1 LREQHPWGIIMRLF
15 ILTPLLVLAA
25 CSEGDQAP
33 KNDEKAPAPKQ
44 FTAGQWDMTSEV
56 TKVTQRDKGAPAL
69 PGAEGSKTT
78 TSSCVA
84 EADVKKPQPALFV
97 GEALDCTNRDVYLS
111 RGRVNATLTCKKAG
125 TPGEV
130 AAIINGNYTADSF
143 EGTSVIETSFVGEGD
158 VKMES
163 KLTGRR
169 TGECTAAEGEDGKA
183 AKKGG

>member
-1 LREQHPWGIIMRLF
+1 MRLF

-25 CSEGDQAP
+25 CSEGEQAP
-33 KNDEKAPAPKQ
+33 KSDAQAPAPKQ
-44 FTAGQWDMTSEV
+44 FAAGQWEMTSEV

-78 TSSCVA
+78 SSSCVA

-97 GEALDCTNRDVYLS
+97 GDALDCTNRDVYLS

-130 AAIINGNYTADSF
+130 ATIVNGTYTADSF

-158 VKMES
+158 VKMET

-169 TGECTAAEGEDGKA
+169 TGECTAAAADAEKA
-183 AKKGG
+183 AKKAG

>member
-1 LREQHPWGIIMRLF
+1 MRLF

-25 CSEGDQAP
+25 CSEGEQPA
-33 KNDEKAPAPKQ
+33 KSEAKEPAPKH
-44 FTAGQWDMTSEV
+44 FTAGQWEMTSEV
-56 TKVTQRDKGAPAL
+56 TKVTQRDKGTPAL

-84 EADVKKPQPALFV
+84 EPDVKRPQPALFV
-97 GEALDCTNRDVYLS
+97 GDALDCTNRDVYLS
-111 RGRVNATLTCKKAG
+111 RGRVNATLTCKKPG

-130 AAIINGNYTADSF
+130 ATIVNGTYTADSF

-158 VKMES
+158 VKMET

-169 TGECTAAEGEDGKA
+169 TGECTAAAADEKA
-183 AKKGG
+183 AKKAG